1 MGVVRTLVRDMTEQR
16 HRSDWPSEDGINKRL
31 MQRVAQG
38 LDREAFAE
46 LFDRFAPRL
55 KSFMMRKGAS
65 AELAEDLVQEAMIL
79 IWTKAGLYDPAKG
92 SVLGWVYTVAR
103 NLRIDRLRRD
113 STMALTAIDDHDEAS
128 DDPGGDEVLLRKQ
141 EDLHVAR
148 ALQEIPDEQRQL
160 LVMSYIEDM
169 PQTEI
174 AQRLNLP
181 LGTVKSRMR
190 LAYIRLRKSLEPV
203 T

>member
-1 MGVVRTLVRDMTEQR
+1 MVVVRALVPLMKGRNIR
-16 HRSDWPSEDGINKRL
+16 PDWPTEDGINKRL
-31 MQRVAQG
+31 MQRVAQN
-38 LDREAFAE
+38 LDREAFGE
-46 LFDRFAPRL
+46 LFDKLAPRL
-55 KSFMMRKGAS
+55 KSFMMRKGTS

-92 SVLGWVYTVAR
+92 SVMGWVYTLAR

-113 STMALTAIDDHDEAS
+113 STMALTAIDDYDAAS
-128 DDPGGDEVLLRKQ
+128 DDPGGEEVLLRKQ
-141 EDLHVAR
+141 EDLHVTE
-148 ALQEIPDEQRQL
+148 ALKDIPAEQREVL
-160 LVMSYIEDM
+160 LMSYVEDM

-174 AQRLNLP
+174 AERLKLP

-190 LAYIRLRKSLEPV
+190 LAYNRLRKHLETV

>member
-1 MGVVRTLVRDMTEQR
+1 
-16 HRSDWPSEDGINKRL
+16 
-31 MQRVAQG
+31 VAQN
-38 LDREAFAE
+38 LDRAAFGQ

-65 AELAEDLVQEAMIL
+65 PDLAEDLVQEAMLL

-92 SVLGWVYTVAR
+92 SVFGWVFTVAR

-113 STMALTAIDDHDEAS
+113 STMPLSPLDDYDEAS
-128 DDPGGDEVLLRKQ
+128 DDPGGDEILSRKQ
-141 EDLHVAR
+141 EDRHVAT
-148 ALQEIPDEQRQL
+148 ALMDIPSEQREVL
-160 LVMSYIEDM
+160 LLSYVEDM

-190 LAYIRLRKSLEPV
+190 LAYNRLRKSLETV

>member
-1 MGVVRTLVRDMTEQR
+1 VVRASVLAMKGRNSR
-16 HRSDWPSEDGINKRL
+16 PDWPAEDGVNKRL
-31 MQRVAQG
+31 MQRVAQN

-55 KSFMMRKGAS
+55 KGFMMRKGAS
-65 AELAEDLVQEAMIL
+65 AELAEDLVQEAMLL

-92 SVLGWVYTVAR
+92 SVMGWVYTVAR

-113 STMALTAIDDHDEAS
+113 STMALTVLEDYDEAS
-128 DDPGGDEVLLRKQ
+128 EEPGGDEILQRKE
-141 EDLHVAR
+141 EDLHVAQ
-148 ALQEIPDEQRQL
+148 ALKDIPPEQREVL
-160 LVMSYIEDM
+160 ILSYVEDM

-174 AQRLNLP
+174 AERLSLP

-190 LAYIRLRKSLEPV
+190 LAYHRLRKALETV

>member
-1 MGVVRTLVRDMTEQR
+1 MGVVRAPVLVMKGRNIR
-16 HRSDWPSEDGINKRL
+16 PDWPTEDGINKRL
-31 MQRVAQG
+31 MQRVAQN
-38 LDREAFAE
+38 LDREAFGE
-46 LFDRFAPRL
+46 LFDKLAPRL
-55 KSFMMRKGAS
+55 KSFMMRKGTS

-92 SVLGWVYTVAR
+92 SVMGWVYTIAR

-113 STMALTAIDDHDEAS
+113 STMALTAIDDYDAAS

-141 EDLHVAR
+141 EDLHVTA
-148 ALQEIPDEQRQL
+148 ALKDIPAEQREIL
-160 LVMSYIEDM
+160 LLSYVEDM

-174 AQRLNLP
+174 AERLKLP

-190 LAYIRLRKSLEPV
+190 LAYNRLRKHLETV

>member
-1 MGVVRTLVRDMTEQR
+1 MVVVRALVPLMKGRNIR
-16 HRSDWPSEDGINKRL
+16 PDWPTEDGINKRL
-31 MQRVAQG
+31 MQRVAQN
-38 LDREAFAE
+38 LDREAFGE
-46 LFDRFAPRL
+46 LFDKLAPRL
-55 KSFMMRKGAS
+55 KSFMMRKGTS

-92 SVLGWVYTVAR
+92 SVMGWVYTLSR

-113 STMALTAIDDHDEAS
+113 STMALTAIDDYDAAS
-128 DDPGGDEVLLRKQ
+128 DDPGGEEVLLRKQ
-141 EDLHVAR
+141 EDLHVTE
-148 ALQEIPDEQRQL
+148 ALKDIPAEQREVL
-160 LVMSYIEDM
+160 LMSYVEDM

-174 AQRLNLP
+174 AERLKLP

-190 LAYIRLRKSLEPV
+190 LAYNRLRKHLETV

>member
-1 MGVVRTLVRDMTEQR
+1 MVVVRASVPLMKGRNIR
-16 HRSDWPSEDGINKRL
+16 PDWPTEDAINKRL
-31 MQRVAQG
+31 MQRVAHN
-38 LDREAFAE
+38 LDREAFGE
-46 LFDRFAPRL
+46 LFDKLAPRL
-55 KSFMMRKGAS
+55 KSFMMRKGTS

-92 SVLGWVYTVAR
+92 SVMGWVYTLAR

-113 STMALTAIDDHDEAS
+113 STMALTAIDDYDAVS
-128 DDPGGDEVLLRKQ
+128 DDPGGDEILLRKQ
-141 EDLHVAR
+141 EDLHVAK
-148 ALQEIPDEQRQL
+148 ALKDIPLEQREIL
-160 LVMSYIEDM
+160 IMSYVEDM

-174 AQRLNLP
+174 AERLKLP

-190 LAYIRLRKSLEPV
+190 LAYNRMRKHLETV